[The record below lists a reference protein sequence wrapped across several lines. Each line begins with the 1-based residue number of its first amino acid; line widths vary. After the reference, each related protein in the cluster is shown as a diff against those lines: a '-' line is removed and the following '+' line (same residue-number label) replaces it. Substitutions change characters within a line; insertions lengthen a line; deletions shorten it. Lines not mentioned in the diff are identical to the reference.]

1 MIDNIASLLGGR
13 VAEKLVLHDISAG
26 ASNDIQ
32 RATEIARKMV
42 TQYGMSDSLGP
53 IVFGTGHEEVF
64 LGKEF
69 SQTRNYS
76 EKIAAQIDDEV
87 HAIIEKGYQI
97 AEKLLIDNMEV
108 LHFIAEYLTKNEI
121 MDREQFEASFKEGV
135 TAEDLDAIRDTK
147 RKRSNAE
154 NDRRRAESAAA
165 EKARKEAESAEQ
177 PGHEAENAGND
188 GDSSSD
194 SEAR

>member
-1 MIDNIASLLGGR
+1 MYKNEMIDSIAGLLGGR

-42 TQYGMSDSLGP
+42 TQYGMSDTLGP

-87 HAIIEKGYQI
+87 HAIIEKGYQL
-97 AEKLLIDNMEV
+97 AEKILLENMET

-121 MDREQFEASFKEGV
+121 MDRDQFEEAFKPGV
-135 TAEDLDAIRDTK
+135 TEADLDAIRDSK
-147 RKRSNAE
+147 RKKSRDE
-154 NDRRRAESAAA
+154 NERRRADSTKKNDSAVAD
-165 EKARKEAESAEQ
+165 EQ
-177 PGHEAENAGND
+177 TGKDN
-188 GDSSSD
+188 SD
-194 SEAR
+194 S